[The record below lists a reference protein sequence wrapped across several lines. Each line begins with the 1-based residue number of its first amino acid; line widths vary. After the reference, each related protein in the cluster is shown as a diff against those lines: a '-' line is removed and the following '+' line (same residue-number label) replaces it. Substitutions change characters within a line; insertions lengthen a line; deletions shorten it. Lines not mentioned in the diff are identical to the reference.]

1 MPASNPTSP
10 APDST
15 ARRRGGRPGR
25 ADTERLGAAILAAAE
40 QVFLAEGFGGAR
52 MEAIAARAGTTKQTV
67 YARFG
72 SKEALFIEVSNG
84 LLKERF
90 APVSA
95 GQGTLRDALVQVA
108 DQMLAAMLDPRM
120 VRMHCIIT
128 AEAERF
134 PELARMTD
142 RDESFPGRSILHALL
157 AEAAERGEI
166 DCRDPHQAMLMLQH
180 MVLAAPLRAA
190 SLGLDTFDA
199 DACRNWTRYAVDLFL
214 DGARPRGAS

>member
-1 MPASNPTSP
+1 MPVSTDSAPSP
-10 APDST
+10 
-15 ARRRGGRPGR
+15 RRRGGRPGR

-40 QVFLAEGFGGAR
+40 KVFLAEGFGGAR
-52 MEAIAARAGTTKQTV
+52 MEAIAAAAGTTKQTV

-72 SKEALFIEVSNG
+72 SKEALFVEVSNG

-95 GQGTLRDALVQVA
+95 GSGSLREALVQVA
-108 DQMLAAMLDPRM
+108 DQMLAAMLDPRL

-134 PELARMTD
+134 PELARLTE
-142 RDESFPGRSILHALL
+142 RDEAFPGRAIQHRLL
-157 AEAAERGEI
+157 AEAAALGEI
-166 DCRDPHQAMLMLQH
+166 DCPDPHRAMLMLQH
-180 MVLAAPLRAA
+180 MVLSAPLRAA

-199 DACRNWTRYAVDLFL
+199 NACREWTRYAVDLFL
-214 DGARPRGAS
+214 NGAYPRP

>member
-1 MPASNPTSP
+1 MPVSSPASSAP
-10 APDST
+10 ATP

-25 ADTERLGAAILAAAE
+25 ADTERLGAAIVAAAE

-52 MEAIAARAGTTKQTV
+52 MEAIATAAGTTKQTV

-90 APVSA
+90 KPVSCA
-95 GQGTLRDALVQVA
+95 QGNLRDALVDVA

-128 AEAERF
+128 AEAARF
-134 PELARMTD
+134 PELARMAD
-142 RDESFPGRSILHALL
+142 RDESFPGRLILLDLL
-157 AEAAERGEI
+157 TKAAERGEI
-166 DCRDPHQAMLMLQH
+166 VCPDPHQSMLMLQH

-199 DACRNWTRYAVDLFL
+199 DACRTWTR
-214 DGARPRGAS
+214 

>member
-1 MPASNPTSP
+1 MPVPLSPSPT
-10 APDST
+10 AT
-15 ARRRGGRPGR
+15 RRRGGRPGR

-40 QVFLAEGFGGAR
+40 QVFLTEGFGGAR
-52 MEAIAARAGTTKQTV
+52 IEAIAAAAGTTKQTV

-90 APVSA
+90 TPVSTTE
-95 GQGTLRDALVQVA
+95 GSLRDALVEVA

-142 RDESFPGRSILHALL
+142 RDESFPGRLILLELL
-157 AEAAERGEI
+157 TEAANRGELA
-166 DCRDPHQAMLMLQH
+166 CPDPHQAMMMLQH
-180 MVLAAPLRAA
+180 MVMATPLRAA
-190 SLGLDTFDA
+190 SLGLDTFDD
-199 DACRNWTRYAVDLFL
+199 DACRAWTRYAVDLFL
-214 DGARPRGAS
+214 NGARPRE

>member
-1 MPASNPTSP
+1 MSSHPSASS
-10 APDST
+10 AP

-52 MEAIAARAGTTKQTV
+52 MEAIAAAAGTTKQTV
-67 YARFG
+67 YTRFG

-90 APVSA
+90 TSVTTGEGSL
-95 GQGTLRDALVQVA
+95 QEALVQVA
-108 DQMLAAMLDPRM
+108 DQMLAAMLDPRL

-128 AEAERF
+128 AEAARF
-134 PELARMTD
+134 PDLARMTD
-142 RDESFPGRSILHALL
+142 RDETFPGRLILLDLL
-157 AEAAERGEI
+157 TKAAERGEI
-166 DCRDPHQAMLMLQH
+166 VCPDPRQSMLMLQH

-199 DACRNWTRYAVDLFL
+199 DACRTWTRYAIDLFL
-214 DGARPRGAS
+214 NGVRARKQG

>member
-1 MPASNPTSP
+1 MPTSSPASSP
-10 APDST
+10 S
-15 ARRRGGRPGR
+15 RRRGGRPGR
-25 ADTERLGAAILAAAE
+25 ADTEQLGAAILAAAE

-52 MEAIAARAGTTKQTV
+52 MESIAAAAGTTKQTV

-90 APVSA
+90 TPVSSE
-95 GQGTLRDALVQVA
+95 QGNLRDALVEVA
-108 DQMLAAMLDPRM
+108 DQMLAAMLDPRL

-134 PELARMTD
+134 PELARLSD
-142 RDESFPGRSILHALL
+142 RDESFPGRTILLTLL
-157 AEAAERGEI
+157 TDAAARGEI
-166 DCRDPHQAMLMLQH
+166 DCPDPHRAMLMLQH

-190 SLGLDTFDA
+190 SLGLDTFNA
-199 DACRNWTRYAVDLFL
+199 SACHDWTRYAVDLFL
-214 DGARPRGAS
+214 NGVRPRRG

>member
-1 MPASNPTSP
+1 MPASTRSSP
-10 APDST
+10 LP
-15 ARRRGGRPGR
+15 RRRGGRPDR

-40 QVFLAEGFGGAR
+40 QIFLTEGFGGAR
-52 MEAIAARAGTTKQTV
+52 MEAIAAAAGTTKQTV

-90 APVSA
+90 TPVSCA
-95 GQGTLRDALVQVA
+95 QGSLRDALVDVA

-134 PELARMTD
+134 PELARLSD
-142 RDESFPGRSILHALL
+142 RDESFPGRAMLL
-157 AEAAERGEI
+157 TLLTDAAARGEI
-166 DCRDPHQAMLMLQH
+166 NCPDPRKAMLMLQH
-180 MVLAAPLRAA
+180 MVLAAPLRSA
-190 SLGLDTFDA
+190 SLGLDDLDA
-199 DACRNWTRYAVDLFL
+199 AACRDWTRYAVDLFL
-214 DGARPRGAS
+214 NGTRPRDGG